1 MIETSAWDSIQ
12 PLLRDLGLDPIRVEN
27 VLHPGHPDV
36 DYTHGNIELK
46 YMSAFPV
53 RPDTKVRVPK
63 LKGEQVAWITR
74 RSMKGGLVWLLVR
87 VGSEWFLWAG
97 KDVWEVRQ
105 GLTQAEWRERSSLIL
120 AQPITQESRQRLKDM
135 LTGKVRTGE

>member
-12 PLLRDLGLDPIRVEN
+12 PTLKALGLDPIRVEN

-46 YMSAFPV
+46 YMKAFPV
-53 RPDTKVRVPK
+53 RPETKVRVPK
-63 LKGEQVAWITR
+63 LEGEQVAWITR
-74 RSMKGGLVWLLVR
+74 RTQKGGLAWLLVR

-105 GLTQAEWRERSSLIL
+105 GLTQAEWRARSSLIL
-120 AQPITQESRQRLKDM
+120 CQPMTKESRERLKDM
-135 LTGKVRTGE
+135 LTGKLGTGQ